1 MVAQSRACTSWP
13 ASRTTI
19 GDRRIAAS
27 SAYRP
32 VPAEGSEPVV
42 IDALPPR
49 SGDLCSYALRG
60 DWLQQ
65 RPSNRAVPSRLLVLV
80 ASPRFW
86 FDWYRWLSRPARGR
100 RGGSMAKLRQNAP
113 NRWTHE
119 ELSPLPAQPHKAI
132 PTTPRV
138 RCGKK
143 GKRRAPRAPRS
154 HVAPP
159 SESHR
164 RHMTIVLPPATW
176 ACDSKLFL
184 WRQAQGAAQPV
195 ACRGATAAPGR

>member
-1 MVAQSRACTSWP
+1 
-13 ASRTTI
+13 
-19 GDRRIAAS
+19 
-27 SAYRP
+27 
-32 VPAEGSEPVV
+32 
-42 IDALPPR
+42 
-49 SGDLCSYALRG
+49 
-60 DWLQQ
+60 
-65 RPSNRAVPSRLLVLV
+65 
-80 ASPRFW
+80 
-86 FDWYRWLSRPARGR
+86 
-100 RGGSMAKLRQNAP
+100 MAKLRQNAP

-184 WRQAQGAAQPV
+184 WRQAHGAAQPV
-195 ACRGATAAPGR
+195 PCRGATAAPGRGDARSGISLSSRFGAVYFAPAIRCSARRPARRRGKASLRSVAGRQISFLALTRHHSIML